1 MYTQEEAK
9 QLRLNFWEQFGR
21 RCSVHPQLKFR
32 HKNFILHR
40 TKVSG
45 VALRFEAD
53 RNGARVILELGQRN
67 EEKRLKAYEIL
78 LRYKVIIEENFPEGL
93 IWEFYHQRED
103 SGQEVCRIYSEL
115 TDADIHRQNQ
125 WPDIF
130 NFFIENM
137 IRLEENFLQVRDIL
151 KEEMDAHS

>member
-9 QLRLNFWEQFGR
+9 QLRLQFWEQFGR
-21 RCSVHPQLKFR
+21 RCRVHPELSQRK
-32 HKNFILHR
+32 KNFILHR

-53 RNGARVILELGQRN
+53 RKGARVILELGQNN
-67 EEKRLKAYEIL
+67 EDKRLKAFEIL
-78 LRYKVIIEENFPEGL
+78 QNYRIVLEEGFSEGL

-103 SGQEVCRIYSEL
+103 SKKEVCSIYTEL
-115 TDADIHRQNQ
+115 TDVDIHRQNL
-125 WPDIF
+125 WPDIY

-137 IRLEENFLQVRDIL
+137 LRLEANFLQLRDVL
-151 KEEMDAHS
+151 KEEMQD

>member
-9 QLRLNFWEQFGR
+9 QLRLQFWEQFGR
-21 RCSVHPQLKFR
+21 RCRIHPELSQRK
-32 HKNFILHR
+32 KNFILHR

-53 RNGARVILELGQRN
+53 RKGARVILELGQRS
-67 EEKRLKAYEIL
+67 EDKRLKAFEIL
-78 LRYKVIIEENFPEGL
+78 QNYRIVLEEGFSEGL

-103 SGQEVCRIYSEL
+103 SKKEVCRIYTEL
-115 TDADIHRQNQ
+115 TDVDIHRQNL
-125 WPDIF
+125 WPDIY

-137 IRLEENFLQVRDIL
+137 LRLEANFMQLRDVL
-151 KEEMDAHS
+151 KEELQD

>member
-21 RCSVHPQLKFR
+21 RCSVHTHLKGR
-32 HKNFILHR
+32 QKNFILHR
-40 TKVSG
+40 TKISG
-45 VALRFEAD
+45 VALRFEAE

-67 EEKRLKAYEIL
+67 EDKRLKAFEVMQK
-78 LRYKVIIEENFPEGL
+78 YKIIIEEGFPEGL

-103 SGQEVCRIYSEL
+103 GGQEVCRIYTEL

-125 WPDIF
+125 WPEIF

-137 IRLEENFLQVRDIL
+137 IRLEENFMQVRDIL
-151 KEEMDAHS
+151 KEELEAQ

>member
-21 RCSVHPQLKFR
+21 RCKVHPQLKLR

-53 RNGARVILELGQRN
+53 RNGARVILELGQKN
-67 EEKRLKAYEIL
+67 EDKRLKAFEVL
-78 LRYKVIIEENFPEGL
+78 QKYKVIVEEGFSEGL

-103 SGQEVCRIYSEL
+103 GNQEVCRIYTEL
-115 TDADIHRQNQ
+115 ADADIHRQNQ
-125 WPDIF
+125 WPEIF
-130 NFFIENM
+130 NFFIKNM
-137 IRLEENFLQVRDIL
+137 ILLEENFMQVRDIL
-151 KEEMDAHS
+151 KKELEAR